1 MRDKFMA
8 QSVYH
13 YIKNYSNFGK
23 IGISYVAISDMIK
36 ETLKD
41 VDNISLTKLSCETKE
56 QGFVANLSIKINYGT
71 NINDITTIIQDR
83 VESALINMCEIANP
97 KVNVKID
104 GIIVK

>member
-1 MRDKFMA
+1 MA
-8 QSVYH
+8 QADYH
-13 YIKNYSNFGK
+13 YIKNYSSFGK
-23 IGISYVAISDMIK
+23 IGISYVAIRDMMK

-41 VDNISLTKLSCETKE
+41 VENISITKIGCETDKE
-56 QGFVANLSIKINYGT
+56 KGFIANIAIKVNYGV
-71 NINDITTIIQDR
+71 NINNITTIIQDK

>member
-1 MRDKFMA
+1 MA
-8 QSVYH
+8 QTDYH

-23 IGISYVAISDMIK
+23 IGISYVAIKDMMY

-41 VDNISLTKLSCETKE
+41 VENISITKICCETNKE
-56 QGFVANLSIKINYGT
+56 LGFIANVAIKVNYGI
-71 NINDITTIIQDR
+71 NINDVTTVIQDR

>member
-1 MRDKFMA
+1 MA

-23 IGISYVAISDMIK
+23 IGISYVAIRDMMN

-41 VDNISLTKLSCETKE
+41 VENISITKISCETDKE
-56 QGFVANLSIKINYGT
+56 QGFIANVSIKVNYGT
-71 NINDITTIIQDR
+71 NINDITTIIQDKI
-83 VESALINMCEIANP
+83 ESALINMCEIANP
-97 KVNVKID
+97 RVNVKID

>member
-1 MRDKFMA
+1 MA
-8 QSVYH
+8 QADYH

-23 IGISYVAISDMIK
+23 IGISYVAIRDMMN

-41 VDNISLTKLSCETKE
+41 VENISITKIGCETDKE
-56 QGFVANLSIKINYGT
+56 KGFIANVSIKVNYGV
-71 NINDITTIIQDR
+71 NINNITTIIQDK

>member
-1 MRDKFMA
+1 MS

-41 VDNISLTKLSCETKE
+41 VENISITKISCETKDNA
-56 QGFVANLSIKINYGT
+56 FIANLSIKVDYGT
-71 NINDITTIIQDR
+71 NINSVTTVIQDR
-83 VESALINMCEIANP
+83 VEGALANMCEIGNP

-104 GIIVK
+104 GIVVK

>member
-1 MRDKFMA
+1 MA
-8 QSVYH
+8 QAVYH

-36 ETLKD
+36 VTLKD
-41 VDNISLTKLSCETKE
+41 LESVSITKLGCETKD
-56 QGFVANLSIKINYGT
+56 QNFVANLSIKVNYGT
-71 NINDITTIIQDR
+71 NINEITTVIQDR
-83 VESALINMCEIANP
+83 VETALVNMCEIANP

>member
-1 MRDKFMA
+1 MA
-8 QSVYH
+8 QAVYH
-13 YIKNYSNFGK
+13 YIKNYSNFGN
-23 IGISYVAISDMIK
+23 IGISFVAIRDVMN

-41 VDNISLTKLSCETKE
+41 VENISITKISCETDKE
-56 QGFVANLSIKINYGT
+56 KGFVANIAIKVNYGV
-71 NINDITTIIQDR
+71 NINNITTIIQDR